1 MKKIINNQLISEK
14 ILDVE
19 KEVVSIEENNSLLA
33 FAEDVWHVDDLYPPE
48 FDGRIWFRKPS
59 NQNIVEICAEV
70 WVNDNMKGDQVFA
83 VLPAGFR
90 PSKTEG
96 IAGFVMYDNGSTS
109 EFRLQIMNVND
120 RGVMRI
126 YGPPT
131 EYIRFFIFNGII
143 KL

>member
-1 MKKIINNQLISEK
+1 MKKIINNKLISEE
-14 ILDVE
+14 ILDSE
-19 KEVVSIEENNSLLA
+19 KDVSNIGENNNLLA

-48 FDGRIWFRKPS
+48 YDGRIWYRKPS
-59 NQNIVEICAEV
+59 NQNIVEIRAEV
-70 WVNDNMKGDQVFA
+70 WVNDNMKGSQEFV
-83 VLPAGFR
+83 VLPTGFR

-96 IAGFVMYDNGSTS
+96 IAGFVMYDNGSKS

-120 RGVMRI
+120 RGFMRI
-126 YGPPT
+126 YSPPT